1 MSKSHNIVILQR
13 MKGLILLYSNL
24 LLTCYWEKDHS
35 CSEQIS
41 EVKTFE
47 KKSNTWQDTL
57 RKIKIE

>member
-1 MSKSHNIVILQR
+1 MSKSHNIVMLQR
-13 MKGLILLYSNL
+13 LILLYSDL

-47 KKSNTWQDTL
+47 KKVISWQDTL

>member
-1 MSKSHNIVILQR
+1 MSKSHNIVILPR
-13 MKGLILLYSNL
+13 LKGLILLYSDL

-47 KKSNTWQDTL
+47 KKVISWQDTL